1 MRLGILGGTFNPVHL
16 GHLICAQEAHL
27 QLRLDRVLLIPAA
40 RSPHKPFD
48 EDDPGAEHRL
58 SLCRLAVAG
67 DERLQV
73 SPIEVERPGPSY
85 TVDTLR
91 ELHSREPD
99 SELYLIVGGDVAA
112 GLPTWQEPEQVLSLA
127 QLAVATRR
135 GTPRRSIDEAL
146 GGLRGGERAAFF
158 EMPTIEISSTDIRRR
173 VQSRAPIR
181 YLVPDAVAQ
190 YIDEHRLY
198 GGPTE

>member
-1 MRLGILGGTFNPVHL
+1 MRLGILGGTFNPLHL

-27 QLRLDRVLLIPAA
+27 QLRLDRVILIPAA
-40 RSPHKPFD
+40 QSPHKPFD

-58 SLCRLAVAG
+58 ALCRLAVAN
-67 DERLQV
+67 DERFEV
-73 SPIEVERPGPSY
+73 SSMEVDRPGPSY

-91 ELHSREPD
+91 ELHFREPD

-112 GLPTWQEPEQVLSLA
+112 GLPTWREPEQVLSLA

-135 GTPRRSIDEAL
+135 GTPRRSIDGAL
-146 GGLRGGERAAFF
+146 KDVSGGERAAFF

-173 VQSRAPIR
+173 VQSREPIR
-181 YLVPDAVAQ
+181 YLVPEAVAN

-198 GGPTE
+198 GGPKE

>member
-1 MRLGILGGTFNPVHL
+1 LRLGILGGTFNPVHL

-58 SLCRLAVAG
+58 ALCRLAVAG

-73 SPIEVERPGPSY
+73 SPVEAERPGPSY